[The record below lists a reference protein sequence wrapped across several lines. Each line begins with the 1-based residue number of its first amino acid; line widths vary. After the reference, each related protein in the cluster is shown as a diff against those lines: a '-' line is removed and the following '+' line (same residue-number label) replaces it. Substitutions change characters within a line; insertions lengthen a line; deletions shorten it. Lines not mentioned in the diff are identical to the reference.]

1 MISATDLS
9 LKDPKM
15 PRELI
20 TTSASRPGSS
30 FLLIQA
36 AKVRATAT
44 DSAALIN
51 TKALVKMDNEIM
63 KQIMDKHQPMMKQ
76 MMTDRKDIMQM
87 MMQAPWICRG
97 WMIHR

>member
-1 MISATDLS
+1 
-9 LKDPKM
+9 
-15 PRELI
+15 
-20 TTSASRPGSS
+20 
-30 FLLIQA
+30 
-36 AKVRATAT
+36 
-44 DSAALIN
+44 
-51 TKALVKMDNEIM
+51 MDNEIM